1 MIGVLSSLILWQV
14 AKMFQ
19 TMQTDLEDM
28 SPRFFLRRKKLLV
41 ESLMW
46 LVIFIINFVPMLT
59 LIVTAFMK
67 GIGGGYGLDN
77 MTLENFAFVFSNA
90 KSFNAIKNSIFLG
103 ITTALICVVLGT
115 IVAYLMVRR
124 PSVLIRVVEGIISVP
139 YSIPGIILGLALILT
154 WARPLP
160 IINRTIYATVFMLLV
175 SYVVRFTSLQIRN
188 STTGVLQT
196 DVSMEEAAEI
206 CGASGFK
213 KVELCHYSADFPCYH
228 LRHGPGVSECTDGA
242 DYLFPAVVRRLRDAG
257 RRHLQ
262 LYLCGIHHLRLRP
275 VHSCLHHDSGAG
287 TAVPG
292 SLCHPAS

>member
-1 MIGVLSSLILWQV
+1 MTTHKGAGAL
-14 AKMFQ
+14 KY
-19 TMQTDLEDM
+19 
-28 SPRFFLRRKKLLV
+28 LRRFVWYLASRLL
-41 ESLMW
+41 
-46 LVIFIINFVPMLT
+46 
-59 LIVTAFMK
+59 
-67 GIGGGYGLDN
+67 
-77 MTLENFAFVFSNA
+77 
-90 KSFNAIKNSIFLG
+90 
-103 ITTALICVVLGT
+103 LICVVLGT

-213 KVELCHYSADFPCYH
+213 KWSSVIIPLLPS
-228 LRHGPGVSECTDGA
+228 
-242 DYLFPAVVRRLRDAG
+242 PAWAW
-257 RRHLQ
+257 
-262 LYLCGIHHLRLRP
+262 CF
-275 VHSCLHHDSGAG
+275 
-287 TAVPG
+287 
-292 SLCHPAS
+292 

>member
-1 MIGVLSSLILWQV
+1 
-14 AKMFQ
+14 
-19 TMQTDLEDM
+19 
-28 SPRFFLRRKKLLV
+28 
-41 ESLMW
+41 
-46 LVIFIINFVPMLT
+46 MLT

-213 KVELCHYSADFPCYH
+213 KWSSVIIPLIFLVLMFSLESKIVFLVLWIISIIAIATWLIIVEFIH
-228 LRHGPGVSECTDGA
+228 T
-242 DYLFPAVVRRLRDAG
+242 RLAEQQQLAG
-257 RRHLQ
+257 MSFDEMVKKFR
-262 LYLCGIHHLRLRP
+262 GKE
-275 VHSCLHHDSGAG
+275 DE
-287 TAVPG
+287 
-292 SLCHPAS
+292 